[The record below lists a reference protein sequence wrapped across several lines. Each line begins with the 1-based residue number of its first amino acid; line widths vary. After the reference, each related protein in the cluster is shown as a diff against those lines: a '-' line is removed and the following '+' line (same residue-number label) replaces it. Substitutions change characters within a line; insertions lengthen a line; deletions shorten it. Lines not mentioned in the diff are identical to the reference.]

1 MQVRPSA
8 ARLRFTGVRRLR
20 HDLLSVRQ
28 QSFGMPISIVRT
40 LGNALLAALAV
51 AFCSAA
57 AAGDPTPLGTWT
69 TIDDV
74 NHHPRSLVEISEAD
88 GVVSGRIVHLFQAP
102 GEDPDPR
109 CVDCNGERHGQPV
122 LGMTIL
128 WNLRRHGDSWDGGE
142 ILDPESGSIYRV
154 TLHPEAG
161 GDRLE
166 VRGYIGFS
174 LLGRTQ
180 VWERAPAQ

>member
-1 MQVRPSA
+1 VVP
-8 ARLRFTGVRRLR
+8 V
-20 HDLLSVRQ
+20 
-28 QSFGMPISIVRT
+28 SIVRSA
-40 LGNALLAALAV
+40 GVALSLTVGATFCGVALA
-51 AFCSAA
+51 
-57 AAGDPTPLGTWT
+57 GNPTPLGTWT

-74 NHHPRSLVEISEAD
+74 SHRPRSLVEISETD
-88 GVVSGRIVHLFQAP
+88 GVLSGRIVRLFQAP

-109 CVDCNGERHGQPV
+109 CVDCQGERHGQPV

-128 WNLRRHGDSWDGGE
+128 WNLHHHGDSWDGGE

-154 TLHPEAG
+154 TLHPEGG

-174 LLGRTQ
+174 LFGRTQ
-180 VWERAPAQ
+180 IWQRAPAQ

>member
-1 MQVRPSA
+1 VVP
-8 ARLRFTGVRRLR
+8 V
-20 HDLLSVRQ
+20 
-28 QSFGMPISIVRT
+28 SIVRSA
-40 LGNALLAALAV
+40 GVALSLTVGATFCGVALA
-51 AFCSAA
+51 
-57 AAGDPTPLGTWT
+57 GNPTPLGTWT

-74 NHHPRSLVEISEAD
+74 SHRPRSLVEISETD
-88 GVVSGRIVHLFQAP
+88 GVLSGRIVRLFQAP

-109 CVDCNGERHGQPV
+109 CVDCQGERHGQPV

-128 WNLRRHGDSWDGGE
+128 WNLHHHGDSWDGGE

-161 GDRLE
+161 GERLE

-174 LLGRTQ
+174 LFGRTQ
-180 VWERAPAQ
+180 IWQRAPAQ